1 MSLNLSNAKRRNVAP
16 SPRGMAVSLPSP
28 IKYQSKRQSKNQAP
42 GNAVRAFSKTL
53 MGCLALALL
62 CVTGAVS
69 AQEPVVVSSKIDTE
83 GGVLGQM
90 ILQRLESG
98 GIPVENR
105 LQLGSTSIVRS
116 AIKAGEIDLYPEYTG
131 NAAFFYDKADSQVW
145 KNAAK
150 AYEKAAELDRE
161 AEGIVWL
168 TPANAN
174 NTWAMSVRGDVA
186 EKNNLK
192 TLEDLADYINAG
204 KPFKFAASAEFVES
218 ASALPAFQEAYGF
231 KLTSDQLLILSGGNT
246 AATLR
251 AAAINSNNV
260 NGAMAYGTDGGLNAL
275 GLKVMQDTKGV
286 QPVYQPTPIIRASV
300 LKTYPKIRPLLKP
313 VFESLDL
320 ETLQE
325 LNAKVA
331 VEGAPADAVARDYLE
346 SLSLD

>member
-1 MSLNLSNAKRRNVAP
+1 MSLS
-16 SPRGMAVSLPSP
+16 SPQKYESKCHFKHQVSD
-28 IKYQSKRQSKNQAP
+28 
-42 GNAVRAFSKTL
+42 RAFREHSRLL
-53 MGCLALALL
+53 MRCLAIVLFCA
-62 CVTGAVS
+62 TGAVS
-69 AQEPVVVSSKIDTE
+69 AQDPVVVSSKIDTE

-90 ILQRLESG
+90 ILQRLDGG

-131 NAAFFYDKADSQVW
+131 NAAFFYDKADSPVW
-145 KNAAK
+145 TDAAK
-150 AYEKAAELDRE
+150 AYDMAAELDRE

-174 NTWAMSVRGDVA
+174 NTWAMSVRGDLA

-218 ASALPAFQEAYGF
+218 ASALPAFQKAYGF

-251 AAAINSNNV
+251 AAAINSNDV

-275 GLKVMQDTKGV
+275 GLKVMEDTKSV
-286 QPVYQPTPIIRASV
+286 QPVYQPTPIVRGSV
-300 LKTYPKIRPLLKP
+300 LKAYPEIRPLLKP